1 MLEECCA
8 RLLERRDSRIHPLR
22 DEKIITA
29 WNGLMIAA
37 LAKAGAITGSRD
49 FIDRAAQAAGF
60 IRHNLRRNDGRLLR
74 SFMGEP
80 SAIPAFLEDHAF
92 LTYGLIELYEAT
104 LDHSWLDEA
113 LRLADEILRLFYD
126 SETGEFSKTGCD
138 AEQMPIRASLEHDG
152 VLPSPFSLAAK
163 SFIRLAHACDRPD
176 LLDHAHAL
184 LASSLDDARRHPT
197 AHLGS
202 LQALAML
209 EHEPVLAVFRGKPDS
224 AALRDLLQ
232 HVKAGYIPNLVHQ
245 LRARRRLGSI
255 GFHLRPGHLLS
266 ACRKP

>member
-1 MLEECCA
+1 
-8 RLLERRDSRIHPLR
+8 
-22 DEKIITA
+22 
-29 WNGLMIAA
+29 
-37 LAKAGAITGSRD
+37 
-49 FIDRAAQAAGF
+49 
-60 IRHNLRRNDGRLLR
+60 
-74 SFMGEP
+74 
-80 SAIPAFLEDHAF
+80 
-92 LTYGLIELYEAT
+92 
-104 LDHSWLDEA
+104 
-113 LRLADEILRLFYD
+113 
-126 SETGEFSKTGCD
+126 
-138 AEQMPIRASLEHDG
+138 MPIRASLEHDG

-232 HVKAGYIPNLVHQ
+232 HVKAGYLPNLSISFEPDDASAASVSICARGTCYPPAENLDDLTGILHQ
-245 LRARRRLGSI
+245 IS
-255 GFHLRPGHLLS
+255 S
-266 ACRKP
+266 AVPEQSML